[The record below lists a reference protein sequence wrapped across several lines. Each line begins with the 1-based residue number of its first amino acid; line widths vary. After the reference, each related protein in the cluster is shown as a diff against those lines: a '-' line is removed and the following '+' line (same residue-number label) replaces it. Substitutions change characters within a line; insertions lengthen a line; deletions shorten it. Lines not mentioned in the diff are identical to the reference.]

1 MFYLINKPIWFTSF
15 DVIRKIRKI
24 TGIKKMWHTGTLDP
38 LASGCL
44 LIATENSTKLIS
56 RLENKTKT
64 YIFTVDISKTSPSL
78 DLEENVTDVDISNM
92 RDYCDNDIIQFLE
105 NQTQQLPP
113 KYSAIHIDGKRAYK
127 LVRKGVEF
135 DIEQRKIDV
144 SQVEIIE
151 KNLPKIT
158 IRLTLSSWGYVRS
171 FAPLL
176 ADFFWVTNGGCITY
190 LHREKIGDLDV
201 NDATAIENIKESSP
215 IPYSKVLSNIE
226 IYHLAAEYKKPLIDG
241 LIVDIGNTEE
251 RQSEKEILIYC
262 DEICSLGIWTN
273 EWIKVIKNYV

>member
-92 RDYCDNDIIQFLE
+92 RDYCDDDIIQFLE

-135 DIEQRKIDV
+135 NIEQRKIDV

-176 ADFFWVTNGGCITY
+176 SDFFWVTNGGCITY
-190 LHREKIGDLDV
+190 LHREKIWDIHI
-201 NDATAIENIKESSP
+201 NDAIDIENIKESSP

-226 IYHLAAEYKKPLIDG
+226 VYHLAAEYKKPLIDG
-241 LIVDIGNTEE
+241 LIIDIGSDEE
-251 RQSEKEILIYC
+251 RQNEKEILIYC
-262 DEICSLGIWTN
+262 EEIRSLGIWTN